1 MAKTETKIEKIEREY
16 IIPLRWKVAKVPVYK
31 RANKAVKAI
40 REFIVRHMKIYDR
53 DLKKVKIDK
62 YLNQAIWLRSI
73 KKPPEKIKVKAVK
86 EGEIVKVELLEMPEK
101 IKFRKQKEEKRE
113 KQGEEKKKPV
123 KEEKPGEEKT
133 EGEKKEIE
141 EEKTEGEKKEETEKK
156 ASTIEAGKALE
167 KAAAKQA
174 KHIASGKMKEPKH
187 KFRQA
192 LQK

>member
-73 KKPPEKIKVKAVK
+73 KKPPVKIKVKAVK

-133 EGEKKEIE
+133 EGEKKE
-141 EEKTEGEKKEETEKK
+141 EKEKK

>member
-73 KKPPEKIKVKAVK
+73 KKPPVKIKVKAVK

-113 KQGEEKKKPV
+113 KQGEEKK
-123 KEEKPGEEKT
+123 
-133 EGEKKEIE
+133 
-141 EEKTEGEKKEETEKK
+141 ETEKK